1 MYKEI
6 VCAGFG
12 GQGIM
17 VMSKLLAQAAMEE
30 MKEITWMPSYGAE
43 VRGGTAHAMVV
54 ISDSEIA
61 SPSISEPDDCIIM
74 NRPSFLKFEQL
85 VKKGGLIVVNSSLI
99 EENSQRGDIK
109 VVKIPATE
117 KAIELGDVRVANMI
131 ALGAY
136 QKITEVV
143 LMEDLIKALEIIIP
157 THRHNLI
164 PLNKKALQ
172 EGAKLAN
179 VS

>member
-1 MYKEI
+1 
-6 VCAGFG
+6 
-12 GQGIM
+12 
-17 VMSKLLAQAAMEE
+17 
-30 MKEITWMPSYGAE
+30 
-43 VRGGTAHAMVV
+43 
-54 ISDSEIA
+54 
-61 SPSISEPDDCIIM
+61 
-74 NRPSFLKFEQL
+74 
-85 VKKGGLIVVNSSLI
+85 
-99 EENSQRGDIK
+99 
-109 VVKIPATE
+109 ATE